1 MKKSHSLILML
12 FVALVLPLAA
22 QEMPHGEAVKSP
34 TPTPQKQKK
43 TCAYCGIEMRNVT
56 YPWMHFEWCPYYR
69 AQNTAPSR
77 PAGPTSKQIVAQA
90 TTEAITT
97 AIGQSLANDVSRAI
111 DEYAASASK
120 VYVNKNPGES
130 AGEKG
135 RYVVGVD
142 ELSLS
147 KKVGVYD
154 NTYRTWKLKAKYKD
168 LRLLG
173 MDAAIAV
180 KGDKVGLIDWWSD
193 REVVPF
199 EYDIWSFERNCYF
212 AALGRYT
219 GTERNPSIAEIRK
232 HSLWGVWDD
241 KGKNIVPVEYD
252 SIQYCSLQYGDKWVL
267 SLTVFKNGMKGL
279 CDYDGVL
286 VLKPEYSWVSGVRK
300 VQGDYC
306 IGAQRDRLC
315 GLYDAAGKAL
325 TEHKYP
331 WMSVQTYGVVAREQ
345 GRGTYGMLDGKGR
358 TVIPFEFDTLRYF
371 DAVDSV
377 RRKIGVSQL
386 VAVEKNGQWGVRSIF
401 GQEILKVR
409 YPKDFRALNLAMAR
423 VTDYSYSWYL
433 RKRAAQIIDTKGE
446 FETTAEFEAR
456 KKDPAVQQNFLEN
469 ELKDA
474 DRDFLKQQVA
484 RQKISL
490 LLGEY
495 NADQGCFKII
505 TPGYTENSYQL
516 YIKREDAKQFKES
529 FGAMKEAS
537 AASVKL
543 FVHDDALAVAWIQ
556 FVMPDGRTYDYIHP
570 ALEGYDGKAYSI
582 DELK

>member
-12 FVALVLPLAA
+12 FVALALPLAA

-120 VYVNKNPGES
+120 VYVNKTPGES

-199 EYDIWSFERNCYF
+199 EYD
-212 AALGRYT
+212 
-219 GTERNPSIAEIRK
+219 
-232 HSLWGVWDD
+232 D
-241 KGKNIVPVEYD
+241 
-252 SIQYCSLQYGDKWVL
+252 
-267 SLTVFKNGMKGL
+267 
-279 CDYDGVL
+279 L
-286 VLKPEYSWVSGVRK
+286 VVRA
-300 VQGDYC
+300 QLLLRRPGPLHRH
-306 IGAQRDRLC
+306 GAQPFDCRD
-315 GLYDAAGKAL
+315 
-325 TEHKYP
+325 
-331 WMSVQTYGVVAREQ
+331 
-345 GRGTYGMLDGKGR
+345 
-358 TVIPFEFDTLRYF
+358 
-371 DAVDSV
+371 
-377 RRKIGVSQL
+377 
-386 VAVEKNGQWGVRSIF
+386 
-401 GQEILKVR
+401 
-409 YPKDFRALNLAMAR
+409 
-423 VTDYSYSWYL
+423 
-433 RKRAAQIIDTKGE
+433 
-446 FETTAEFEAR
+446 
-456 KKDPAVQQNFLEN
+456 
-469 ELKDA
+469 
-474 DRDFLKQQVA
+474 
-484 RQKISL
+484 
-490 LLGEY
+490 
-495 NADQGCFKII
+495 
-505 TPGYTENSYQL
+505 
-516 YIKREDAKQFKES
+516 
-529 FGAMKEAS
+529 
-537 AASVKL
+537 
-543 FVHDDALAVAWIQ
+543 
-556 FVMPDGRTYDYIHP
+556 
-570 ALEGYDGKAYSI
+570 
-582 DELK
+582 